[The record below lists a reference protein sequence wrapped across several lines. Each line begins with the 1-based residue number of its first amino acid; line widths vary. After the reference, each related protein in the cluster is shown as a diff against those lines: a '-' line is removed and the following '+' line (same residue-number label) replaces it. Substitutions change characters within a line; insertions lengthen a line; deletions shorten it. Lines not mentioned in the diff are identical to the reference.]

1 MTDVIGQF
9 FSTSGSEKFRCG
21 YAAIV
26 GRPNVGKSTLM
37 NRILGQKISIT
48 SRRPQTTRHR
58 IHGIKTEENLQVVYV
73 DTPGLHKPGKKA
85 MNRYLNQAAVT
96 ALQDVDVVVFVLA
109 GTKWTD
115 EDQLVLQRLMNSG
128 APVILAVNQVDRVDK
143 EALLPHL
150 NHLSGLMAFKAIVPL
165 SAKTGENVEGLE
177 KEVEKLLPFNS
188 PLFPEDQVTDR
199 SMRFVAAEIVREKL
213 TRQLGQELP
222 YELTVEIESY
232 EQEEGIVNIGALI
245 WVERPGQKAI
255 VIGKGGKG
263 LKSIGQQA
271 RHDLE
276 HILEEKVF
284 LQLWVKVKE
293 GWSADERALRSL
305 GYSDE

>member
-1 MTDVIGQF
+1 MTDVIDEF
-9 FSTSGSEKFRCG
+9 FSKSGSDDFRCG

-37 NRILGQKISIT
+37 NRILGQKVSIT

-58 IHGIKTEENLQVVYV
+58 IHGIKTEACFQAIYV

-85 MNRYLNQAAVT
+85 MNRYLNQAAAT
-96 ALQDVDVVVFVLA
+96 ALQDVDVVVFVVA
-109 GTKWTD
+109 GTKWTS
-115 EDQLVLQRLMNSG
+115 EDDLVLQRLKNSG
-128 APVILAVNQVDRVDK
+128 APVILAVNQVDRVKKDV
-143 EALLPHL
+143 LLPYL
-150 NHLSGLMAFKAIVPL
+150 NHLSGLMDFQAIIPV

-177 KEVEKLLPFNS
+177 KEVEQFLPIN
-188 PLFPEDQVTDR
+188 PPVFPEDQVTDR

-232 EQEEGIVNIGALI
+232 KHEEGVVNIAALI

-271 RHDLE
+271 RLDLE
-276 HILEEKVF
+276 KILDEKVF

-293 GWSADERALRSL
+293 GWSADDRALRSL
-305 GYSDE
+305 GYGDE